1 MWTII
6 RYKKNKYAS
15 LLIDLKRKFGSDP
28 ILYQPKIMIKNKNEK
43 SKELNL
49 LGDYVFFFNEKFN
62 DQRLIN
68 SLKYCRGLKSIIE
81 GCSNSQIEIK
91 NFINKCKLNENENG
105 YLSKNIFEIFIN
117 KEYKFFNGPFSNY
130 IFKIINLQKNK
141 IDILMG
147 NIKTTINRQRYLIS
161 PV

>member
-15 LLIDLKRKFGSDP
+15 LIIDLKKKFGPDP
-28 ILYQPKIMIKNKNEK
+28 ILYQLKIMIKNKNEK

-49 LGDYVFFFNEKFN
+49 LGDYLFFFNEKFK
-62 DQRLIN
+62 DQRHIS

-81 GCSNSQIEIK
+81 GYNNSQMEIQ

-105 YLSKNIFEIFIN
+105 YLSKNIFEIFVN

-130 IFKIINLQKNK
+130 IFKIINLQKDKLK
-141 IDILMG
+141 IQIG
-147 NIKTTINRQRYLIS
+147 NWQAEIDNRSLLYHPI
-161 PV
+161 

>member
-130 IFKIINLQKNK
+130 IFKIINLQKDKLK
-141 IDILMG
+141 IKIG
-147 NIKTTINRQRYLIS
+147 NWQAEIDNSSLLYHPI
-161 PV
+161 

>member
-28 ILYQPKIMIKNKNEK
+28 ILYQPKIMIKNINKK

-62 DQRLIN
+62 DQTLVS

-81 GCSNSQIEIK
+81 GCNFSQMEIQ
-91 NFINKCKLNENENG
+91 NFINKCKSNENENG

-117 KEYKFFNGPFSNY
+117 KKYKFFNGPFSNY
-130 IFKIINLQKNK
+130 IFKIISLQRDKLK
-141 IDILMG
+141 IKIG
-147 NIKTTINRQRYLIS
+147 NWQAEIDNTSLLYHPI
-161 PV
+161 

>member
-62 DQRLIN
+62 DHRLTN
-68 SLKYCRGLKSIIE
+68 SIKYCRGLKSIIE
-81 GCSNSQIEIK
+81 GYSNSQLEIQ

-105 YLSKNIFEIFIN
+105 YLSKNIFEIFVN

-130 IFKIINLQKNK
+130 IFKIINLQKDKLK
-141 IDILMG
+141 IQIG
-147 NIKTTINRQRYLIS
+147 NWQAEIDNRRLLYHPI
-161 PV
+161 